1 MTIVLRGPTH
11 LQVASPR
18 LDKRLPG
25 EQSRIE
31 NGDRDAYLCLHH
43 KLPTCAGA
51 HKARLTEVEA
61 HQRHRA
67 SAAIVDS
74 HNTDTFSLN

>member
-18 LDKRLPG
+18 LDKRLPR

-31 NGDRDAYLCLHH
+31 NGDRDAYLCLYHAVAD
-43 KLPTCAGA
+43 LCRSTQGA
-51 HKARLTEVEA
+51 ADGSRSTSEA
-61 HQRHRA
+61 PRVRR
-67 SAAIVDS
+67 
-74 HNTDTFSLN
+74 NR

>member
-1 MTIVLRGPTH
+1 MTIVLAPRTCRRIATARQALHASSRG
-11 LQVASPR
+11 LKS
-18 LDKRLPG
+18 
-25 EQSRIE
+25 
-31 NGDRDAYLCLHH
+31 DRDAYLCLHH
-43 KLPTCAGA
+43 KPPTCAGA

-74 HNTDTFSLN
+74 HNTDTFSFN